1 MDDSFP
7 HSCHLRPDFVAT
19 DDEGHL
25 AAPGVDEAGPAGV
38 QGDVVTVL
46 AAEAHGRV
54 LERRLSCV
62 LQDWKMRQWGKT
74 HVICVLDFFF
84 SSHRKNLQ

>member
-1 MDDSFP
+1 MEQLIVGNSFQ
-7 HSCHLRPDFVAT
+7 HSCHLRPDFVAA

-38 QGDVVTVL
+38 QGDVVAIL

-54 LERRLSCV
+54 LEWRLSCI
-62 LQDWKMRQWGKT
+62 LQDWKMRQSERLIN
-74 HVICVLDFFF
+74 HPV
-84 SSHRKNLQ
+84 